1 MVLHT
6 PIFFTRN
13 QQKHKHHQAES
24 SYISKIDYLYIILGI
39 IFGSTES
46 TFDIIKLHGPPKAA
60 HLKAT
65 SPNQCSSS
73 LQAWLGEGRT
83 CLRPLDHKQPPADL
97 RAHIHNTKIRWHGW
111 KARSPAWLSTRID
124 VSFSWTSIDFKLW
137 IWIPKHSCL
146 LWDVPF
152 LSRLKV
158 ITQLAARCC

>member
-1 MVLHT
+1 MVLHP

-65 SPNQCSSS
+65 SPNRCSSS

-97 RAHIHNTKIRWHGW
+97 HNTKIQWHGW
-111 KARSPAWLSTRID
+111 KARSLAWLSTRIVD
-124 VSFSWTSIDFKLW
+124 SFSRTFCDFPCNW
-137 IWIPKHSCL
+137 WWNCEFGFQSRVDYCEM
-146 LWDVPF
+146 F
-152 LSRLKV
+152 LSCRGWRSLHS
-158 ITQLAARCC
+158 